1 MTSQIIPLLGIASP
15 GYTPEPLRTITVNA
29 TREGQQTSAYKEAVL
44 WPSLYDRVA
53 LATFVLRDGTTSTR
67 TFAASAVDGK
77 RAIMLYD
84 FDDQPY
90 GTVRTPNITADI
102 VLNMD
107 LNDGSGGG
115 SAEPT
120 EPARIPAIVRHDG
133 SPAIREVVAV
143 ERRTD
148 GTWRFAGSTLV
159 EESGDLS
166 LQVTGGEVYA
176 FGVDDYGIG
185 FQASVVVEVGQVIRP
200 TVFEGWLYQVT
211 EAGTLPAEEPEWWPM
226 QGDNAAREVGTA
238 RLQAIRYYQPIG
250 HGPVNYELIP

>member
-1 MTSQIIPLLGIASP
+1 MPSVKTGIKVAAP
-15 GYTPEPLRTITVNA
+15 GYPVIVKRHLTVLA
-29 TREGQQTSAYKEAVL
+29 TRGGVGTGAYKELIVQDYPA
-44 WPSLYDRVA
+44 PSAAKVI
-53 LATFVLRDGTTSTR
+53 VPLRDGLSATHA
-67 TFAASAVDGK
+67 FAASAIDG
-77 RAIMLYD
+77 RRMFVLQD
-84 FDDQPY
+84 FDAQPY
-90 GTVRTPNITADI
+90 AVIRL
-102 VLNMD
+102 LNVDDDLSLQID
-107 LNDGSGGG
+107 LNDGTGGG

-148 GTWRFAGSTLV
+148 GSWRFAGSTLV

-176 FGVDDYGIG
+176 FGVDDYGIR
-185 FQASVVVEVGQVIRP
+185 FQANGAVEIGQAIRP

-211 EAGTLPAEEPEWWPM
+211 EAGTLPATEPQWWPI